1 MTIKMVYS
9 KRLIEI
15 LFWLA
20 ALKENFFLSMQTCM
34 KIGLDVSIFFR

>member
-1 MTIKMVYS
+1 MTVKMVHS

-20 ALKENFFLSMQTCM
+20 ALKEKFFLSMQIYI
-34 KIGLDVSIFFR
+34 KIGLDVSIFLR